1 MLGICRVSLREGR
14 GREGLLE
21 GQMVEGKARVWVQV
35 HPLSTA
41 RMRTRR
47 FVCLRESLR
56 DGDVRACRRGC
67 ET

>member
-14 GREGLLE
+14 GLEGLLE

-56 DGDVRACRRGC
+56 D
-67 ET
+67 T